1 MTMSLASFFED
12 GDDDRARKRQASNF
26 DSAEVFQRLLSR
38 TSPDDGVDAAAAGI
52 AALRLSA
59 LPSSMKLVESDVFSS
74 EDDEDRRDP
83 ASLKAAMK
91 RAAAAAVSAS
101 TSGSTSTSTSPRPT
115 LTRAFGRLVLASAPS
130 AAEGEGHACRGCG
143 QRFALRRT
151 RDLHAARACGA

>member
-101 TSGSTSTSTSPRPT
+101 ASASTSTTPRPT

>member
-101 TSGSTSTSTSPRPT
+101 TSTSPRPT

>member
-1 MTMSLASFFED
+1 MTTSLASFFED

-101 TSGSTSTSTSPRPT
+101 TSTSPRPT
-115 LTRAFGRLVLASAPS
+115 LTRAFGRLALASAPS

>member
-101 TSGSTSTSTSPRPT
+101 TSTSPRPT
-115 LTRAFGRLVLASAPS
+115 LTRAFGRLALASAPS

>member
-12 GDDDRARKRQASNF
+12 GDGDRARKRQASNF

-101 TSGSTSTSTSPRPT
+101 ASASTSTSPRPT
-115 LTRAFGRLVLASAPS
+115 LTRAFGRLVLASAPF